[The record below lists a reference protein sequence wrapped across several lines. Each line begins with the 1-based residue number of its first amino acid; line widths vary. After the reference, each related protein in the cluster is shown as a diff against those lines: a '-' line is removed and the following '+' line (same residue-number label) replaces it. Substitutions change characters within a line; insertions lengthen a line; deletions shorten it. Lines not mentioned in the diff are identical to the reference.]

1 MAGVMLSNTNIAR
14 KIQEEALGSPLVEDD
29 RSKSSAS
36 PAPPIIDFRKLPEFN
51 PLNAGLGPDFR
62 LSKYCELRG
71 RGCRVPPGVVAKMGA
86 GVTDMAARPTEAGE
100 NKTGISI
107 DCTITPIR
115 KGGLCIVSNTD
126 MFYPI
131 LDDPYIMG
139 RVAAISL
146 LSDMYATGVV
156 DVDNILMYLGISSK
170 LTQPER
176 DTIIPLMIKGFQDAA
191 REAGT
196 RVSGGQTI
204 LNPWMMMGGVATSI
218 CSPEEYIVPQSAQ
231 AGDVLVLTKPL
242 GTGVAINCHQW
253 LHTDRMTKL
262 KMVVT
267 EEEVRKAYRRAVEV
281 MGRSNR
287 AAARLLHKY
296 NAHAAT
302 DIAGLG
308 LLGHASH
315 LASVQKNEVNF
326 VVHNLPV
333 IAKMASVAKSYGNMF
348 NLAQVRVLVTSL
360 LDLLSQCCAI
370 VIGRWSVHSSTA
382 EAACMQLH
390 IFVKVILDKTF
401 LSSYSDC
408 IAVLLQGEASECS
421 GGLLICLPREQAAA
435 FCKDIEK
442 VEGCQSWIV
451 GIVESG
457 PRSAKVIDKP
467 RIIEV
472 PSKEKPDELW

>member
-1 MAGVMLSNTNIAR
+1 VS
-14 KIQEEALGSPLVEDD
+14 
-29 RSKSSAS
+29 
-36 PAPPIIDFRKLPEFN
+36 
-51 PLNAGLGPDFR
+51 
-62 LSKYCELRG
+62 
-71 RGCRVPPGVVAKMGA
+71 
-86 GVTDMAARPTEAGE
+86 GVTDMAPAPDEDGDSR
-100 NKTGISI
+100 TGVSI
-107 DCTITPIR
+107 DCTITPIK

-139 RVAAISL
+139 RVSALSL
-146 LSDMYATGVV
+146 LSDLYATGVV

-262 KMVVT
+262 K
-267 EEEVRKAYRRAVEV
+267 VEV

-348 NLAQVRVLVTSL
+348 NLAQ
-360 LDLLSQCCAI
+360 
-370 VIGRWSVHSSTA
+370 
-382 EAACMQLH
+382 
-390 IFVKVILDKTF
+390 
-401 LSSYSDC
+401 
-408 IAVLLQGEASECS
+408 GEASECS

-442 VEGCQSWIV
+442 EEGSQSWIV

-457 PRSAKVIDKP
+457 PRAAKVIDKP

-472 PSKEKPDELW
+472 PSKDKPDQLW

>member
-1 MAGVMLSNTNIAR
+1 MAGVMLTNTNVAR

-29 RSKSSAS
+29 RSQSSAS
-36 PAPPIIDFRKLPEFN
+36 PAPPVIDFRKLPEFN

-62 LSKYCELRG
+62 LSQFCELRG
-71 RGCRVPPGVVAKMGA
+71 RGCRVPPGVVTKMGA
-86 GVTDMAARPTEAGE
+86 GVTDMARPSDDKE
-100 NKTGISI
+100 NNTGVSI

-139 RVAAISL
+139 RVAAVSL
-146 LSDMYATGVV
+146 LSDLYATGVV

-242 GTGVAINCHQW
+242 GTGVAINCQQW

-315 LASVQKNEVNF
+315 LARVQKNEVNF

-348 NLAQVRVLVTSL
+348 NLAQ
-360 LDLLSQCCAI
+360 
-370 VIGRWSVHSSTA
+370 
-382 EAACMQLH
+382 
-390 IFVKVILDKTF
+390 
-401 LSSYSDC
+401 
-408 IAVLLQGEASECS
+408 GEASECS

-442 VEGCQSWIV
+442 EEGCQSWIV

-457 PRSAKVIDKP
+457 PRAAKIIDKP

-472 PSKEKPDELW
+472 PSKDKPDELW

>member
-14 KIQEEALGSPLVEDD
+14 KIQEEALGSPLVVEDD
-29 RSKSSAS
+29 SSQSA
-36 PAPPIIDFRKLPEFN
+36 PATPIIDFRKLPEFN

-62 LSKYCELRG
+62 LSRFCELRG
-71 RGCRVPPGVVAKMGA
+71 RGCRVPPGLVAKMVA
-86 GVTDMAARPTEAGE
+86 GVTDMAPAPDEDGDNR
-100 NKTGISI
+100 TGVSI
-107 DCTITPIR
+107 DCTITPIK

-139 RVAAISL
+139 RVSALSL
-146 LSDMYATGVV
+146 LSDLYATGVV

-267 EEEVRKAYRRAVEV
+267 EEEVKKAYRRAVEV

-348 NLAQVRVLVTSL
+348 NLAQ
-360 LDLLSQCCAI
+360 
-370 VIGRWSVHSSTA
+370 
-382 EAACMQLH
+382 
-390 IFVKVILDKTF
+390 
-401 LSSYSDC
+401 
-408 IAVLLQGEASECS
+408 GEASECS

-442 VEGCQSWIV
+442 EEGSQSWIV

-457 PRSAKVIDKP
+457 PRAAKVIDKP

-472 PSKEKPDELW
+472 PSKDKPDQLW

>member
-1 MAGVMLSNTNIAR
+1 MAGVMLTNTNVAR

-29 RSKSSAS
+29 RSQSSAS
-36 PAPPIIDFRKLPEFN
+36 PAPPVIDFRKLPEFN

-62 LSKYCELRG
+62 LSQFCELRG
-71 RGCRVPPGVVAKMGA
+71 RGCRVPPGVVTKMGA
-86 GVTDMAARPTEAGE
+86 GVTDMARPSDDKE
-100 NKTGISI
+100 NNTGVSI

-139 RVAAISL
+139 RVAAVSL
-146 LSDMYATGVV
+146 LSDLYATGVV

-242 GTGVAINCHQW
+242 GTGVAINCQQW

-315 LASVQKNEVNF
+315 LATVQKNEVNF

-348 NLAQVRVLVTSL
+348 NLAQ
-360 LDLLSQCCAI
+360 
-370 VIGRWSVHSSTA
+370 
-382 EAACMQLH
+382 
-390 IFVKVILDKTF
+390 
-401 LSSYSDC
+401 
-408 IAVLLQGEASECS
+408 GEASECS

-442 VEGCQSWIV
+442 EEGCQSWIV

-457 PRSAKVIDKP
+457 PRAAKIIDKP

-472 PSKEKPDELW
+472 PSKDKPDELW

>member
-1 MAGVMLSNTNIAR
+1 MAGVMLTNTNVAR

-29 RSKSSAS
+29 RSQSSAS
-36 PAPPIIDFRKLPEFN
+36 PAPPVIDFRKLPEFN

-62 LSKYCELRG
+62 LSQFCELRG
-71 RGCRVPPGVVAKMGA
+71 RGCRVPPGVVTKMGA
-86 GVTDMAARPTEAGE
+86 GVTDMARPSDDKE
-100 NKTGISI
+100 NNTGVSI

-131 LDDPYIMG
+131 LDDPYILG
-139 RVAAISL
+139 RVAAVSL
-146 LSDMYATGVV
+146 LSDLYATGVV

-242 GTGVAINCHQW
+242 GTGVAINCQQW

-315 LASVQKNEVNF
+315 LARVQKNEVNF

-348 NLAQVRVLVTSL
+348 NLAQ
-360 LDLLSQCCAI
+360 
-370 VIGRWSVHSSTA
+370 
-382 EAACMQLH
+382 
-390 IFVKVILDKTF
+390 
-401 LSSYSDC
+401 
-408 IAVLLQGEASECS
+408 GEASECS

-442 VEGCQSWIV
+442 EEGCQSWIV

-457 PRSAKVIDKP
+457 PRAAKIIDKP

-472 PSKEKPDELW
+472 PSKDKPDELW

>member
-1 MAGVMLSNTNIAR
+1 MAGVMLTNTNVAR

-29 RSKSSAS
+29 RSQSSAS
-36 PAPPIIDFRKLPEFN
+36 PAPPVIDFRKLPEFN

-62 LSKYCELRG
+62 LSQFCELRG
-71 RGCRVPPGVVAKMGA
+71 RGCRVPPGVVTKMGA
-86 GVTDMAARPTEAGE
+86 GVTDMARPSDDKE
-100 NKTGISI
+100 NNTGVSI

-139 RVAAISL
+139 RVAAVSL
-146 LSDMYATGVV
+146 LSDLYATGVV

-242 GTGVAINCHQW
+242 GTGVAINCQQW

-267 EEEVRKAYRRAVEV
+267 EEEVKKAYRRAVEV

-315 LASVQKNEVNF
+315 LARVQKNEVNF

-348 NLAQVRVLVTSL
+348 NLAQ
-360 LDLLSQCCAI
+360 
-370 VIGRWSVHSSTA
+370 
-382 EAACMQLH
+382 
-390 IFVKVILDKTF
+390 
-401 LSSYSDC
+401 
-408 IAVLLQGEASECS
+408 GEASECS

-442 VEGCQSWIV
+442 EEGCQSWIV

-457 PRSAKVIDKP
+457 PRAAKIIDKP

-472 PSKEKPDELW
+472 PSKDKPDELW

>member
-1 MAGVMLSNTNIAR
+1 MAGVMLSNTNVAR

-29 RSKSSAS
+29 RSQSSS
-36 PAPPIIDFRKLPEFN
+36 PAPAVIDFRKLPEFN
-51 PLNAGLGPDFR
+51 PLHAGLGPDFR
-62 LSKYCELRG
+62 LSRFCELRG
-71 RGCRVPPGVVAKMGA
+71 RGCRVPPGLVASMGA

-100 NKTGISI
+100 NKTGVSI

-146 LSDMYATGVV
+146 LSDLYATGVV

-176 DTIIPLMIKGFQDAA
+176 DTIVPLMIKGFQDAA

-348 NLAQVRVLVTSL
+348 NLS
-360 LDLLSQCCAI
+360 
-370 VIGRWSVHSSTA
+370 
-382 EAACMQLH
+382 
-390 IFVKVILDKTF
+390 
-401 LSSYSDC
+401 
-408 IAVLLQGEASECS
+408 QGEASECS

-457 PRSAKVIDKP
+457 PRAAKVIDKP

-472 PSKEKPDELW
+472 PNKDKPDELW

>member
-1 MAGVMLSNTNIAR
+1 MAGVMLTNTNVAR

-29 RSKSSAS
+29 RSQSSAS
-36 PAPPIIDFRKLPEFN
+36 PAQPVIDFRKLPEFN

-62 LSKYCELRG
+62 LSQFCELRG
-71 RGCRVPPGVVAKMGA
+71 RGCRVPPGVVTKMGA
-86 GVTDMAARPTEAGE
+86 GVTDMARPSDDKE
-100 NKTGISI
+100 NNTGVSI

-139 RVAAISL
+139 RVAAVSL
-146 LSDMYATGVV
+146 LSDLYATGVV

-242 GTGVAINCHQW
+242 GTGVAINCQQW

-262 KMVVT
+262 TMVVT
-267 EEEVRKAYRRAVEV
+267 EEEVRKAYRRSVEV

-315 LASVQKNEVNF
+315 LARVQKNEVNF

-348 NLAQVRVLVTSL
+348 NLAQ
-360 LDLLSQCCAI
+360 
-370 VIGRWSVHSSTA
+370 
-382 EAACMQLH
+382 
-390 IFVKVILDKTF
+390 
-401 LSSYSDC
+401 
-408 IAVLLQGEASECS
+408 GEASECS

-442 VEGCQSWIV
+442 EEGCQSWIV

-457 PRSAKVIDKP
+457 PRAAKIIDKP

-472 PSKEKPDELW
+472 PSKDKPDELW

>member
-1 MAGVMLSNTNIAR
+1 MAGVMLSNTNVAR

-29 RSKSSAS
+29 RSQSSAS

-51 PLNAGLGPDFR
+51 PLHAGLGPDFR
-62 LSKYCELRG
+62 LSKFCELRG
-71 RGCRVPPGVVAKMGA
+71 RGCRVPPGLVARMGA
-86 GVTDMAARPTEAGE
+86 GVTDMAARPSEAGE
-100 NKTGISI
+100 SKTGVSI

-146 LSDMYATGVV
+146 LSDLYATGVV

-218 CSPEEYIVPQSAQ
+218 CAPEEYIVPQSAM

-267 EEEVRKAYRRAVEV
+267 EEEVKKAYRRAVEV

-308 LLGHASH
+308 LLAHASH

-348 NLAQVRVLVTSL
+348 NLS
-360 LDLLSQCCAI
+360 
-370 VIGRWSVHSSTA
+370 
-382 EAACMQLH
+382 
-390 IFVKVILDKTF
+390 
-401 LSSYSDC
+401 
-408 IAVLLQGEASECS
+408 QGEASECS

-457 PRSAKVIDKP
+457 PRAAKVIDKP

-472 PSKEKPDELW
+472 PNKDKPDELW

>member
-14 KIQEEALGSPLVEDD
+14 KIQEEALGSPLVVEDD
-29 RSKSSAS
+29 SSQSA
-36 PAPPIIDFRKLPEFN
+36 PATPIIDFRKLPEFN
-51 PLNAGLGPDFR
+51 PLNAGLGSDFR
-62 LSKYCELRG
+62 LSRFCELRG
-71 RGCRVPPGVVAKMGA
+71 RGCRVPPGLVAKMVA
-86 GVTDMAARPTEAGE
+86 GVTDMAPAPEEDGDNR
-100 NKTGISI
+100 TGMSI
-107 DCTITPIR
+107 DCTITPIK

-139 RVAAISL
+139 RVSALSL
-146 LSDMYATGVV
+146 LSDLYATGVV

-267 EEEVRKAYRRAVEV
+267 EEEVKKAYRRAVEV

-348 NLAQVRVLVTSL
+348 NLAQ
-360 LDLLSQCCAI
+360 
-370 VIGRWSVHSSTA
+370 
-382 EAACMQLH
+382 
-390 IFVKVILDKTF
+390 
-401 LSSYSDC
+401 
-408 IAVLLQGEASECS
+408 GEASECS

-442 VEGCQSWIV
+442 EEGSQSWIV

-457 PRSAKVIDKP
+457 PRAAKVIDKP

-472 PSKEKPDELW
+472 PSKDKPDQLW